1 MSETALQAA
10 YEILERS
17 VMSYQGR
24 PVGTVAVC
32 NPRGVTAENYNEC
45 FVRDFAVSALV
56 FLVDGKLDI
65 VRHFL
70 ETLLALRDPDGH
82 TESHQLQPGV
92 MPASFRA
99 VAGEDGEQRLLADYG
114 DRAIGRVA
122 PVDSM
127 MWWMI
132 LAHAYTQVSGD
143 RELVEGSEFQLAMR
157 QILNLCL
164 SGTFEV
170 FPTLLVPDASCMIDR
185 RMGIHGHP
193 LEIQALFYAM
203 LHTVQELYRPSAET
217 HPMLERAARRQELL
231 LDYIRRNYW
240 LDAGRL
246 IEIHRYATEE
256 FGAGSANMLNIY
268 PESIP
273 DWVESWMPERG
284 GYFAANV
291 GAERLDARFFSL
303 GNLLAVLFGL
313 TSEEQAQGI
322 MDLYE
327 ERWDDLVGAMP
338 LKLCYPALEGE
349 EWRLMTG
356 CDPKN
361 QPWSYHNGG
370 NWPVLLW
377 PFVAAALITRRRDL
391 ADRAV
396 AIAADKLVS
405 HDWPEYYDGRSG
417 RLIGRRA
424 NLNQVWSAAGFILS
438 HRLLDNPELLAMF
451 PGQPAVE
458 HV

>member
-1 MSETALQAA
+1 MSFQD
-10 YEILERS
+10 
-17 VMSYQGR
+17 R

-32 NPRGVTAENYNEC
+32 EPAGAAAENYAEC

-56 FLVDGKLDI
+56 FLADGEQDI

-99 VAGEDGEQRLLADYG
+99 VTGEDGGQHLLADYG
-114 DRAIGRVA
+114 DRAIGRVS

-132 LAHAYTQVSGD
+132 LTHAYTQVSGD
-143 RELVEGSEFQLAMR
+143 RELVEGNEFQLAMH

-164 SGTFEV
+164 SGSFEV

-193 LEIQALFYAM
+193 LEIQALFYGM

-217 HPMLERAARRQELL
+217 HSMLQRAARRQELL
-231 LDYIRRNYW
+231 LDYVRRHYW
-240 LDAGRL
+240 LDSGRL

-256 FGAGSANMLNIY
+256 FGSGSANMLNIY

-273 DWVESWMPERG
+273 AWVERWMPERG
-284 GYFAANV
+284 GYLAANV
-291 GAERLDARFFSL
+291 GAERLDVRFFSL
-303 GNLLAVLFGL
+303 GNLLAILFGL
-313 TSEEQAQGI
+313 TTEEQAQGI

-327 ERWDDLVGAMP
+327 ERWEDLVGAMP

-361 QPWSYHNGG
+361 APWSYHNGG

-377 PFVAAALITRRRDL
+377 PFVAAALITRRREL
-391 ADRAV
+391 ADRAL
-396 AIAADKLVS
+396 AIAADKLVV
-405 HDWPEYYDGRSG
+405 HDWPEYYDGRTG

-438 HRLLDNPELLAMF
+438 HKLMDNPELLAMF
-451 PGQPAVE
+451 PGQPVME